1 MWRHLLLCMS
11 KCVYFVWFN
20 IYLHFKKVVS
30 MFCVSDVCSTRD
42 LFIYLVIIQPQLTNN
57 SNSVIKINIWH
68 ATACACAVLHR
79 YFVT

>member
-1 MWRHLLLCMS
+1 MS

-57 SNSVIKINIWH
+57 FNSVIKININDP
-68 ATACACAVLHR
+68 AGYRLRMRGLAPV
-79 YFVT
+79 